1 MYKCAHTHTHTHT
14 LSLSELHVNVLWG
27 SVVLAERHNL
37 VSSESQESTE
47 DTSCWKRSS
56 STFSVHIY
64 NKQSNHR
71 MCWCS
76 DIQNGAHYHPHFNLL
91 LLSSLPCFFLIVH
104 FLPFIRQCSESSL
117 WCVTVC
123 LTFSPP
129 VLVSRC
135 KQTTSGSRLW
145 SGLFQHLRRESLIS
159 EWRQPAAISDGI
171 LKQFHLNRYD
181 WA

>member
-1 MYKCAHTHTHTHT
+1 MCTSAHTHTHTHT
-14 LSLSELHVNVLWG
+14 HTLSELHVNVLWG

-76 DIQNGAHYHPHFNLL
+76 DIQTQLIIIHILIFS
-91 LLSSLPCFFLIVH
+91 SSLLFPVSFWLFIFFHSFVSAVN
-104 FLPFIRQCSESSL
+104 PL